1 MAHASDSRFSLAE
14 WAAIWAVVVTWG
26 VNNAAAKLAT
36 GVLPPLL
43 VGGLRFAIVLLV
55 LFPFI
60 RPPFPPWRSFA
71 PILVILG
78 PVHFGLVYWGFSLA
92 HNLSLFSVTLQLWIP
107 LTALFSWLILGEVM
121 PVMALVGMGV
131 AFAGVAYMT
140 LDPRVIGDVKAVLVG
155 LAASTCWA
163 FGTVLVRRL
172 PGVRALKIQSCIALL
187 AAPVLL
193 AAAFATS
200 PDIIQQARAASALV
214 WWSIVF
220 AGLVS
225 SVFATVALF
234 WLVQRREAGRFSP
247 YLLTTPLVSSALG
260 VSLFGDVITARLIVG
275 SVCALAGVAVVALAE
290 RGRGVSETAL
300 DSGSP

>member
-1 MAHASDSRFSLAE
+1 MAQGSDSRFSLVE
-14 WAAIWAVVVTWG
+14 WAAIWSVVVTWG

-43 VGGLRFAIVLLV
+43 VGGLRFALVLAV

-60 RPPFPPWRSFA
+60 KPPFPPWRSFF

-78 PVHFGLVYWGFSLA
+78 PLHFGLVYWGFSLA

-121 PVMALVGMGV
+121 PLMALAGMGV

-140 LDPRVIGDVKAVLVG
+140 LDPRAVGDVKAVLVG
-155 LAASTCWA
+155 VGASILWA
-163 FGTVLVRRL
+163 LGTVLVRRL
-172 PGVRALKIQSCIALL
+172 PGVQPLKIQSCISLL

-193 AAAFATS
+193 TAAVLTS
-200 PDIIQQARAASALV
+200 PHLVQQARAASLLV
-214 WWSIVF
+214 WLSVAF

-247 YLLTTPLVSSALG
+247 YLLTTPLVSSTLG
-260 VSLFGDVITARLIVG
+260 ITFFGDVITARLIAG
-275 SVCALAGVAVVALAE
+275 SICALAGVAVVALAE
-290 RGRGVSETAL
+290 RGRAASATAL